1 MNAYTAKA
9 NKIFVWRVTE
19 GVQLEVDNLLGETT
33 ASAVCREI
41 TVDSKEKKQ
50 NSTHTK

>member
-1 MNAYTAKA
+1 MNAYTAET

-19 GVQLEVDNLLGETT
+19 GVQLEVDNLVGETK
-33 ASAVCREI
+33 AAVCKEI